1 MATKFIFDKQSGTL
15 KPCKADIQSNIQE
28 QQPQNT
34 SASINDA
41 DSPEEQ
47 EGIFKFRAVSDLT
60 SFQIVDEQTRK
71 VMAVISGYGLSI
83 RFNMEEL
90 RSTDKVE
97 QLLNGLTAMFR
108 KLIIE
113 QSLGGGDVLKKSK

>member
-15 KPCKADIQSNIQE
+15 KPCNADTQSNIQE

-34 SASINDA
+34 PAPDNNVDNN
-41 DSPEEQ
+41 EEQ

>member
-15 KPCKADIQSNIQE
+15 KPCNADTQSNIQE
-28 QQPQNT
+28 QQPQN
-34 SASINDA
+34 APAPDNNVDNN
-41 DSPEEQ
+41 EEQ